1 MVELEAEDGTI
12 TIDEDALAS
21 ITDAELRL
29 LRISRQE
36 LHHVFLEGVELM
48 RLVRPG
54 ARVRLRAVE
63 TLGGRWVVHL
73 TRYLESGDP
82 LTAGLVAANA

>member
-1 MVELEAEDGTI
+1 MIELESEDGTI

-36 LHHVFLEGVELM
+36 LHRVFVEGAELM

-54 ARVRLRAVE
+54 ARVRPCAVE
-63 TLGGRWVVHL
+63 TLDGRWVVHL
-73 TRYLESGDP
+73 TRYSEFSDP
-82 LTAGLVAANA
+82 LMAGPVAGNA